1 MCLIYLTFFNKSIA
15 STATA
20 KHNTQIFITE
30 LRTKADTPH
39 PHLLF
44 ITPYSKSRIEKG
56 KKNEKTS
63 NRNFNAHDYKV
74 DLRMDESGKF
84 KVDKPDYVTDRTIE
98 LVGPNFW
105 NKETRII
112 HLGSK
117 GLQLTVVKSGQ
128 RQKIQYLEEV
138 KQKRNIQNDYEEGKV
153 VLQIK
158 FDCNPCISSK
168 LLLVDKVG
176 TGLFFSTYLFFIYY
190 QGCAPER
197 LFESPRG
204 LTT

>member
-1 MCLIYLTFFNKSIA
+1 
-15 STATA
+15 
-20 KHNTQIFITE
+20 
-30 LRTKADTPH
+30 
-39 PHLLF
+39 
-44 ITPYSKSRIEKG
+44 
-56 KKNEKTS
+56 
-63 NRNFNAHDYKV
+63 
-74 DLRMDESGKF
+74 MDESGEF
-84 KVDKPDYVTDRTIE
+84 TVDKPDYVTDRTIE
-98 LVGPNFW
+98 LVGPKFW
-105 NKETRII
+105 DKESRII

-138 KQKRNIQNDYEEGKV
+138 KKKRNIQNDYEEGKV
-153 VLQIK
+153 VLQAK
-158 FDCNPCISSK
+158 FDGYHCLSSK

>member
-1 MCLIYLTFFNKSIA
+1 MLITFFLKSLGAIAPIA
-15 STATA
+15 STSTA

-39 PHLLF
+39 PNLLF
-44 ITPYSKSRIEKG
+44 ITPYSKSRNEKG
-56 KKNEKTS
+56 KKNDKNS
-63 NRNFNAHDYKV
+63 KRNFNAYDYKV
-74 DLRMDESGKF
+74 VLRMDESGKF
-84 KVDKPDYVTDRTIE
+84 KVDIPDYVTDRTIE

-112 HLGSK
+112 HLGSE
-117 GLQLTVVKSGQ
+117 GLRLTVVKSGQ

-158 FDCNPCISSK
+158 FDGISSK

-176 TGLFFSTYLFFIYY
+176 LFFST
-190 QGCAPER
+190 
-197 LFESPRG
+197 
-204 LTT
+204 